1 MELLISEEQEALAG
15 TVRDWLAGRTD
26 LAAAHADRTG
36 EPLARPADL
45 RAAAELGLVGLLRE
59 AEGGTHTDLA
69 LVVEELG
76 RAASPLPLG
85 QAALACRAL
94 DDAGI
99 GGGAADRVAAGSF
112 LVVPVL
118 PEPDESPV
126 RASAADADGA
136 VVLDGRAAVVA
147 GAPAADGFLVAATGP
162 GGEPVLALAAA
173 DTPGAGLT
181 ERTVLDITRDF
192 AAVALESVRVPSGSW
207 AAVSPETA
215 EHLTDAL
222 ALHHAADAVGA
233 ADRLLAMTLRY
244 VKERRQFGRV
254 IGGFQAV
261 KHHCADMAVD
271 VERARAVVRAAARA
285 LGSGAL
291 GSGDAAARRLRV
303 AEAAAIAGE
312 SCSRVAGTALQ
323 LHGGMGFTWE
333 HDLHLFLRRIKT
345 GELLGGTPR
354 YHYARLMDL
363 VA

>member
-1 MELLISEEQEALAG
+1 MDLVISDEQEALAG
-15 TVRDWLAGRTD
+15 TVRDWLAARTD
-26 LAAAHADRTG
+26 LAAAHADPDG
-36 EPLARPADL
+36 APPWRPGDL
-45 RAAAELGLVGLLRE
+45 RAAAELGLVGLLRNG
-59 AEGGTHTDLA
+59 EGGTHADLA

-99 GGGAADRVAAGSF
+99 GAGAADRAADGSA

-118 PEPDESPV
+118 PEPGEEPV
-126 RASAADADGA
+126 RASEGSGGGL
-136 VVLDGRAAVVA
+136 VLDGRAAIVAGSLGADAFVVVA
-147 GAPAADGFLVAATGP
+147 DGP
-162 GGEPVLALAAA
+162 GGAPVFALVPADAPGLA
-173 DTPGAGLT
+173 
-181 ERTVLDITRDF
+181 RTARTSLDITRDF
-192 AAVALESVRVPSGSW
+192 AAVVLESVPVPAGSW
-207 AAVSPETA
+207 AAAGPEGA
-215 EHLTDAL
+215 ERLAGAL

-244 VKERRQFGRV
+244 VGERRQFGRV

-271 VERARAVVRAAARA
+271 VERARVTVRAAARA
-285 LGSGAL
+285 LDAGAPE
-291 GSGDAAARRLRV
+291 ARRLRV

-312 SCSRVAGTALQ
+312 ACSRVAGTALQ

-333 HDLHLFLRRIKT
+333 HDLHLYLRRIKA

-354 YHYARLMDL
+354 YHYARLMDQ